1 MSLPSASPSSST
13 VRAWLLTGPPGIG
26 KSTVVS
32 RVVYL
37 LRSRGLGVGGCLT
50 KERREGRERV
60 GFTIFD
66 LMSGR
71 EGVLATSKNA
81 LGPRVGKYRVSIPG
95 LVDIGARALR
105 EAAATADV
113 IVIDEVGPME
123 LTSPEFKRGVESCL
137 ISGKPVLAVIHEQM
151 KDPLI
156 ERFRALP
163 GKDLLEVTLH
173 NREGLAAS
181 LAEQILAAI
190 QEDADGQVTT
200 P

>member
-1 MSLPSASPSSST
+1 
-13 VRAWLLTGPPGIG
+13 
-26 KSTVVS
+26 
-32 RVVYL
+32 VYL

-173 NREGLAAS
+173 NREGFAAS